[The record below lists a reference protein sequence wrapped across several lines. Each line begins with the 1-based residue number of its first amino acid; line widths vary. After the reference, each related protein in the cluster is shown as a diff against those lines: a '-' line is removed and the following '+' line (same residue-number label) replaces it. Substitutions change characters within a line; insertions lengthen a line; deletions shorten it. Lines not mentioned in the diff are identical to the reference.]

1 MNRELRILSHAHRDF
16 SEIVGWLS
24 NNSVD
29 GANRWVDAFDAALAT
44 IGETP
49 FAQPLAAEAEFVKTE
64 IRQILFHT
72 RRGRNYR
79 IVFAVFD
86 DEIRIVRVR
95 APGQD
100 LLIREDLA
108 LD

>member
-29 GANRWVDAFDAALAT
+29 GANRWVDAFDAFDAFDAALAT

-64 IRQILFHT
+64 IR
-72 RRGRNYR
+72 
-79 IVFAVFD
+79 
-86 DEIRIVRVR
+86 
-95 APGQD
+95 
-100 LLIREDLA
+100 
-108 LD
+108 